1 MMQFTQAIIG
11 GAAIIGTIQFAVI
24 SPIKQAFAPTP
35 KALEIRALE
44 YIEIDGIGH
53 VRQHIAPT
61 ERGLT
66 IRADWVARIERTM
79 PNGSVQLLCNGS
91 GIGPYSGSVSTWSLS
106 AWTDDECPTVAQVGD
121 FLEAGWTWQNER
133 GHTVSVGGRYVLT
146 GEGLQLV
153 GVTE

>member
-1 MMQFTQAIIG
+1 MSATQVVIGVPAVAIAVAAAVSALVPDFT
-11 GAAIIGTIQFAVI
+11 
-24 SPIKQAFAPTP
+24 PTP

-44 YIEIDGIGH
+44 YVEIDGVGH

-66 IRADWVARIERTM
+66 IRADWVAQIERPM
-79 PNGSVQLLCNGS
+79 ANGSLQLLCS
-91 GIGPYSGSVSTWSLS
+91 GKGAAPYSG
-106 AWTDDECPTVAQVGD
+106 TVATWPLTTWAETGCPPVAQIGD
-121 FLEAGWTWQNER
+121 FFEAAWTWQNER

>member
-1 MMQFTQAIIG
+1 MSATQVFIGVPAVAIAVAAAVSSFVPDFT
-11 GAAIIGTIQFAVI
+11 
-24 SPIKQAFAPTP
+24 PTP
-35 KALEIRALE
+35 KAHEIRALE

-61 ERGLT
+61 ERGMT
-66 IRADWVARIERTM
+66 IRADWVAQIERPM
-79 PNGSVQLLCNGS
+79 ANGSLQLLCSGKGS
-91 GIGPYSGSVSTWSLS
+91 SPYSGTVSTWPLL
-106 AWTDDECPTVAQVGD
+106 AWAAPSCPTVAEIGD
-121 FLEAGWTWQNER
+121 VFEAAWTWQNER